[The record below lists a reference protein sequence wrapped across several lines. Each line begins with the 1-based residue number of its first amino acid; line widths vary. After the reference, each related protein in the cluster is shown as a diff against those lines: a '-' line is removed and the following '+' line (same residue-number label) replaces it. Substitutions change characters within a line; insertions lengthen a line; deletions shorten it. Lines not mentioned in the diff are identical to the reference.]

1 MKKKYIIA
9 IVTVVIL
16 AGVGVGSY
24 FLKQS
29 MNKESVATMEI
40 YTVPSTDKVFVN
52 GKIEPEKVEN
62 IFLDATKGTV
72 DKVEVENGDVV
83 EKGDTLFTYKN
94 DQVQSQVEQL
104 ELQLNSAKSQKEE
117 INKQNAEAKK
127 QLEDLKKAGLE
138 NQMPQGGQMPNL
150 GQNAGGEISTG
161 SVDEQIKLLE
171 KQIKALKDKEY
182 YKVTAPI
189 GGKVILAESSANPT
203 QPYITV
209 ESGDYYISGS
219 VNEKDQPKIKEGQ
232 EVQIT
237 ILSTN
242 KNINGKIS
250 SVGNTPIDN
259 GASLAAQTGA
269 QGGAGGNMS
278 YYEVKITPDSQEDLT
293 NGFHVQASV
302 NLDKKPIEIPKE
314 AILSVDNEEFVF
326 KNVDGKLVKQV
337 ITYSPKEGSE
347 DEVIVSSGLNEEDKI
362 VSNPTPN
369 MKEGMNVE

>member
-150 GQNAGGEISTG
+150 GQNAGGELSTG
-161 SVDEQIKLLE
+161 NVDEQIKLLE

-189 GGKVILAESSANPT
+189 GGKVILAEPSGNPT

-362 VSNPTPN
+362 VSNPTLN
-369 MKEGMNVE
+369 MKEGMKVE

>member
-138 NQMPQGGQMPNL
+138 NQIPQGGQMPNL

-189 GGKVILAESSANPT
+189 GGKVFLAESSTNPT

>member
-29 MNKESVATMEI
+29 MNKESVETMEI

-150 GQNAGGEISTG
+150 GQNAGGELSTG
-161 SVDEQIKLLE
+161 NVDEQIKLLE

-189 GGKVILAESSANPT
+189 GGKVILAESSGNPT

-219 VNEKDQPKIKEGQ
+219 VNEKDQPKIREGQ

-259 GASLAAQTGA
+259 GASLSAQTGA

-369 MKEGMNVE
+369 MKEGMKVE

>member
-52 GKIEPEKVEN
+52 GRIEPEKVEN

-189 GGKVILAESSANPT
+189 GGKVILAESSTNPT

-259 GASLAAQTGA
+259 GVSLAAQTGA

>member
-150 GQNAGGEISTG
+150 GQNAGGDISTG

-189 GGKVILAESSANPT
+189 GGKVILAESSTNPT

-259 GASLAAQTGA
+259 GVSLAAQTGA

-302 NLDKKPIEIPKE
+302 NLDKKPIEISKE